1 MTFQVVELKP
11 TERGGF
17 APRGAAADL
26 WRSKA
31 SEVIIAGP
39 AETGKTW
46 GCCQKLDALLWKY
59 PGAQAVMV
67 RKALQSL
74 YGTVMQTYLKVV
86 GDESPVRPFGGSKPE
101 WFDYPNGSR
110 LYLGGMDKPGKVLS
124 AERDFIYIN

>member
-86 GDESPVRPFGGSKPE
+86 GDESPVRPFGGCKPE